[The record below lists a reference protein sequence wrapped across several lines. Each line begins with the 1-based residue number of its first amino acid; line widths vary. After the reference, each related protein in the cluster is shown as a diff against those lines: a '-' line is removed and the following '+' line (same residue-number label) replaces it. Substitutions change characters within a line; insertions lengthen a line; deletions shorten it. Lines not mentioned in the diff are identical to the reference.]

1 MNSFGD
7 QLSFIKPHN
16 HFFDNGIPNFCV
28 EKPCMPRIEK
38 SAAEIKREKVK
49 AMNELHKVPVEG
61 FIALPPKEKKIR
73 IKF

>member
-1 MNSFGD
+1 MNSLG

-16 HFFDNGIPNFCV
+16 FFFDNGIPNFCK

-38 SAAEIKREKVK
+38 SAAEIKREKAK
-49 AMNELHKVPVEG
+49 ELCDKLKVPVVG
-61 FIALPPKEKKIR
+61 FIPSPPKEKKIR